1 MQCDRAAAQATS
13 SSGAEPGKIEDRI
26 KKRPAVAPEKP
37 APEAPQ
43 LPPAYVEPDG
53 LDEVFILTGVEIIGA
68 SAYPISEFAPFYE
81 GLLASEIDTPA
92 IEKLIKAITQ
102 KYRDDGYFLATAMA
116 EPQDLALGVLRIKVS
131 EGAITK
137 VSYTG
142 DVGRRAERL
151 EKFATKITAERPA
164 RLETLER
171 YMLLIDDLPGATVD
185 GSLKPVDR
193 DKGEFE
199 LVLAVEHQAVDGYAS
214 IDNRGTRS
222 VGEYQALVTT
232 NLNLGLTDSERTSLT
247 LFTIPRSPKELIYGD
262 LTHEQHF
269 GTEGL
274 RAWASFSHSRVDA
287 GYTSSASDLGSRS
300 TRILLGTSYP
310 LIRTREQNLS
320 LFGKIDFSNQRQ
332 DENDARDF
340 DDRFRLLRVGFDYD
354 VTDQLDGLN
363 AFSLEYTRGF
373 DAFGASEGEYPS
385 QSRSSSVTD
394 GKAEF
399 HKVTASA
406 SRRQPLGELFAVQ
419 LAVSGQRVSER
430 MLSGEQFFVGGS
442 EYGRAYDSGEI
453 SGDDG
458 AAASAELQFG
468 QFLEWP
474 FLDSYQVYGFYDFGI
489 VFTPE
494 NRDFGDHD
502 SLSSAG
508 GGIRVGF
515 TKSIF
520 GGFEVAQPLTRAVS
534 NEGNDKGTRMF
545 FYRNRPVNPLCLSAL
560 VWR

>member
-1 MQCDRAAAQATS
+1 
-13 SSGAEPGKIEDRI
+13 
-26 KKRPAVAPEKP
+26 
-37 APEAPQ
+37 
-43 LPPAYVEPDG
+43 
-53 LDEVFILTGVEIIGA
+53 
-68 SAYPISEFAPFYE
+68 
-81 GLLASEIDTPA
+81 
-92 IEKLIKAITQ
+92 
-102 KYRDDGYFLATAMA
+102 
-116 EPQDLALGVLRIKVS
+116 
-131 EGAITK
+131 
-137 VSYTG
+137 
-142 DVGRRAERL
+142 
-151 EKFATKITAERPA
+151 
-164 RLETLER
+164 
-171 YMLLIDDLPGATVD
+171 
-185 GSLKPVDR
+185 
-193 DKGEFE
+193 
-199 LVLAVEHQAVDGYAS
+199 
-214 IDNRGTRS
+214 
-222 VGEYQALVTT
+222 
-232 NLNLGLTDSERTSLT
+232 
-247 LFTIPRSPKELIYGD
+247 
-262 LTHEQHF
+262 
-269 GTEGL
+269 
-274 RAWASFSHSRVDA
+274 
-287 GYTSSASDLGSRS
+287 
-300 TRILLGTSYP
+300 
-310 LIRTREQNLS
+310 
-320 LFGKIDFSNQRQ
+320 
-332 DENDARDF
+332 
-340 DDRFRLLRVGFDYD
+340 

-545 FYRNRPVNPLCLSAL
+545 FYLLGSY
-560 VWR
+560 